1 MQPGARG
8 ALTLSTGGAFPALL
22 ADAGEGVST
31 SHAGSTIR
39 TRTGGTCAVLGWV
52 GKRERVRTGKRK

>member
-1 MQPGARG
+1 MQALAEA

-31 SHAGSTIR
+31 SHTGSTIG
-39 TRTGGTCAVLGWV
+39 TRTGGTRAVLGWV
-52 GKRERVRTGKRK
+52 GKRQRVTMGKRK